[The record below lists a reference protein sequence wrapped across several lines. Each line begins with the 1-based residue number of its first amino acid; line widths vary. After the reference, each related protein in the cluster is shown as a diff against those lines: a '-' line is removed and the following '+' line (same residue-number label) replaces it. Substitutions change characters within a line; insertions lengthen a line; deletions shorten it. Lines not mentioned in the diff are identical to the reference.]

1 MRLNRR
7 LLLESIIVAAFLI
20 ILFIVWKIVQG
31 YMTTKKVMESIN
43 AITIEATDQ
52 LPSEVTF
59 GTSQNIEWPIFLA
72 CFLLMAIVYYG
83 VRTVV
88 GGTGK

>member
-1 MRLNRR
+1 M
-7 LLLESIIVAAFLI
+7 
-20 ILFIVWKIVQG
+20 VWKIVQG

-43 AITIEATDQ
+43 DITIEVTDQ
-52 LPSEVTF
+52 LPSEVTLS
-59 GTSQNIEWPIFLA
+59 TSQNIEWPIFLA